1 MLRIEAVISGG
12 LVPVSKRW
20 TFDEIEGDP
29 SLASELRR
37 LLDASGFWSQ
47 PPTDTPCHPDQ
58 ERLWL
63 RVSDSG
69 RGREA
74 FLPADGD
81 DENMRALAVFVAARV
96 TWAPNPAV

>member
-1 MLRIEAVISGG
+1 VLRIEAVISGG

-20 TFDEIEGDP
+20 TFDESDGDP

-37 LLDASGFWSQ
+37 LLDASGFWSR
-47 PPTDTPCHPDQ
+47 PSGDFSCHPDQ

-74 FLPADGD
+74 FLPAAGG
-81 DENMRALAVFVAARV
+81 DENMQALAVFVAARV
-96 TWAPNPAV
+96 TWAPNPST